1 MRAPIGGLPNGRA
14 TRTRSPAAFRPSP
27 GKDRSKARRP
37 TGRRESRRRSEEH
50 TSELQSQSNL
60 VCRLLLAKKTKPPCM
75 CLSRHPGARGDIE
88 LHIRRLV
95 SVVVCPCSRQ
105 RFREIHQIVAIGGER
120 LFLRGAIGT

>member
-60 VCRLLLAKKTKPPCM
+60 VCRLLLAKKTKPNLAFRHFSSTGCISYSQCHIFTSITSCDTDYNWHLLTRPCTD
-75 CLSRHPGARGDIE
+75 CLPFSPLPISQLAA
-88 LHIRRLV
+88 
-95 SVVVCPCSRQ
+95 P
-105 RFREIHQIVAIGGER
+105 
-120 LFLRGAIGT
+120 